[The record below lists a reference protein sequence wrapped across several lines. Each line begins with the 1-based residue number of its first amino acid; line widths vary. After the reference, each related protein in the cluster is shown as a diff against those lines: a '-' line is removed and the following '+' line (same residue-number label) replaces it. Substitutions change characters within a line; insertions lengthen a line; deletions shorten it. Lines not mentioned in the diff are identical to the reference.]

1 MYNVFSKYWVLK
13 HPKFKLNHVRF
24 SSCSCS
30 GACLK
35 TKKATSGL
43 FQKSP
48 LIFCKALNL
57 YFVQA
62 SDSFLT
68 YELAYHVQG
77 VCHGMSMVLD
87 LMLWNPFE
95 CAYVCN
101 ALITVFLSKG
111 YQEIV
116 MWHHHQTPGRL
127 PRLRWQWIS
136 QTVIRIRNVR

>member
-1 MYNVFSKYWVLK
+1 MRYVLHKNPLSKR
-13 HPKFKLNHVRF
+13 PNFKLNHARI
-24 SSCSCS
+24 STCSCS
-30 GACLK
+30 DASLK

-57 YFVQA
+57 YCVHA

-87 LMLWNPFE
+87 LMLCKSF
-95 CAYVCN
+95 
-101 ALITVFLSKG
+101 
-111 YQEIV
+111 
-116 MWHHHQTPGRL
+116 
-127 PRLRWQWIS
+127 
-136 QTVIRIRNVR
+136 